1 MPITGPLRTALTLN
15 SFFDADETRCTRARW
30 TLMGHAAAAPDDH
43 RLLARLA
50 LNWVEADSPIH
61 AAQTLDR
68 ALLQSPECPLLLWYR
83 AGVFELLGRTDV
95 AVATYRM
102 LVERG
107 TEALAAGECGLGAA
121 RAEGLV
127 SDCFHR
133 LAVAEGTRG
142 SAAEASGWRA
152 RHVASLGAGRRGLY
166 TLDDALVLDEPRS
179 RKALR
184 LRRDEWPFTDPHSAD

>member
-1 MPITGPLRTALTLN
+1 MPTPGPLRNLLTVN
-15 SFFDADETRCTRARW
+15 SFLNADDARCARARW

-50 LNWVEADSPIH
+50 LNWVEANAPIH
-61 AAQTLDR
+61 AAETLDR
-68 ALLQSPECPLLLWYR
+68 ALLLSPECPLLLWYR
-83 AGVFELLGRTDV
+83 AGVFELLDRTDV

-107 TEALAAGECGLGAA
+107 VDELSSGECGLGHA

-133 LAVAEGTRG
+133 LALAEETRG
-142 SAAEASGWRA
+142 HAAEASSWHA
-152 RHVASLGAGRRGLY
+152 RHVASLGAGQHGVY
-166 TLDDALVLDEPRS
+166 TLNDALALDEPMMR
-179 RKALR
+179 AAIR
-184 LRRDEWPFTDPHSAD
+184 LRRDERPSTDPHSVD